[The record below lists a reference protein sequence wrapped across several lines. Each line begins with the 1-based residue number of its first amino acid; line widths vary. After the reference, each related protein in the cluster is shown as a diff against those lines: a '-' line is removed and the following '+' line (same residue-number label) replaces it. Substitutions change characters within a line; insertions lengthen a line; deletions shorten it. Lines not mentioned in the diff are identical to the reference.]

1 MDILDYRLAANI
13 IENAGDTIVSITS
26 KISSSMAFH
35 SLSASQLKLI
45 YEYAK
50 DIEEIQTKSVDAFLS
65 NNRTLA
71 LNAINHHKN
80 FLKKVSTARINPK
93 AKLTP
98 TSDALAF
105 FDLIKQIENYEK
117 AWADILDLIQPS
129 YK

>member
-1 MDILDYRLAANI
+1 MKI
-13 IENAGDTIVSITS
+13 I
-26 KISSSMAFH
+26 H
-35 SLSASQLKLI
+35 
-45 YEYAK
+45 EYAK